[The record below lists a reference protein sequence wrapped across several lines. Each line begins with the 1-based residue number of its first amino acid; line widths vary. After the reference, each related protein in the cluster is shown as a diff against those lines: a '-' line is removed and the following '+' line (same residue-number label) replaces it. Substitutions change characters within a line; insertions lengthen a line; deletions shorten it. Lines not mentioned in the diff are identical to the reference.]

1 MFSFFL
7 LLSYAALEFPALY
20 EPVDARTRAEML
32 AVEEDAAERAAERVA
47 SERLRSREMAAAVDG
62 MAAAAVTAAALVDV
76 AEVVE
81 EDDDGAAP
89 VYAAERDR
97 ALPAPPSLHE
107 APFTLDPDHFK

>member
-47 SERLRSREMAAAVDG
+47 GERLRSREMAAAEDG

-81 EDDDGAAP
+81 EDDGAAP
-89 VYAAERDR
+89 VYAAVRDR